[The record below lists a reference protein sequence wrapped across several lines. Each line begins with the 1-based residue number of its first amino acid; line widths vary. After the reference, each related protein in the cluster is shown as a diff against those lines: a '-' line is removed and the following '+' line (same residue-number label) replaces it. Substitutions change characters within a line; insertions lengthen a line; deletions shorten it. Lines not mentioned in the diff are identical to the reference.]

1 MTTDENPTR
10 CMCTAGR
17 PGRSHSTE
25 FPYSAPH
32 PRARTH
38 TLRTPPP
45 ATAAV
50 SRATALRGPRRRTP
64 GAHAAA
70 FALRHYGTRSG
81 ALKTAGH
88 MHAHARCARARLAIS
103 EPF

>member
-1 MTTDENPTR
+1 MTTDENADPVYVH
-10 CMCTAGR
+10 GR
-17 PGRSHSTE
+17 RDAQHGI
-25 FPYSAPH
+25 PYSAPH
-32 PRARTH
+32 PRAHTH

-70 FALRHYGTRSG
+70 FALRHPTVRVV
-81 ALKTAGH
+81 
-88 MHAHARCARARLAIS
+88 AH
-103 EPF
+103 